1 MIKPKREITDAVD
14 AVYAATRDLR
24 RGQTLLHET
33 IERLLGVDRH
43 VGMYDHV
50 VKRVRRRLQDERAIA
65 TWPEPTVGYRLCTI
79 PEQLALPLV
88 RSRRASRQ
96 IRRGIRSV
104 EALDGADLTIHQRV
118 LQART
123 LEAAKDAASHV
134 HASIREHTGIFAE
147 RAETPRRPL
156 PPERGDT

>member
-1 MIKPKREITDAVD
+1 MIAPKREITDAVD

-33 IERLLGVDRH
+33 IERLLGVSRH

-50 VKRVRRRLQDERAIA
+50 VRRVRRRLQDERAIA
-65 TWPEPTVGYRLCTI
+65 TWPEPTVGYRLCTVA
-79 PEQLALPLV
+79 EQLALPLH
-88 RSRRASRQ
+88 RARRASRQ

-104 EALDGADLTIHQRV
+104 EALDGAELTIHQRV

-123 LEAAKDAASHV
+123 LEAAITSESHV
-134 HASIREHTGIFAE
+134 RASILAHDSMLGA
-147 RAETPRRPL
+147 RAEVPRRPL
-156 PPERGDT
+156 PPER

>member
-33 IERLLGVDRH
+33 IERLLGVARH
-43 VGMYDHV
+43 AGMYDHV

-65 TWPEPTVGYRLCTI
+65 TWPEPTVGYRLCTVA
-79 PEQLALPLV
+79 EQLALPLH
-88 RSRRASRQ
+88 RARRASRQ

-104 EALDGADLTIHQRV
+104 AVLDQADLTLHQRV

-123 LEAAKDAASHV
+123 LEAATQTALHV
-134 HASIREHTGIFAE
+134 SASIREHDSMLSA
-147 RAETPRRPL
+147 RAEVPRRPL
-156 PPERGDT
+156 PPTT